1 MAEQVLR
8 VSPLGRYEARFA
20 ALDGGDRIA
29 IREVPFLTQLT
40 LRVQPAG
47 AAADRI
53 GKALGVALPV
63 QPCTTASGDGV
74 TVLWLGPDEW
84 LVVSEP
90 DRAADLTAR
99 IRENLAGEHGA
110 VVDTSAQRTAVR
122 ITGKNAA
129 DVLAHG
135 CALDLDRRGAGGDGV
150 AISGFGPGQ
159 CVSTLLAKAQVVI
172 TPEQDGYLVLVRSS
186 FAEYLATW
194 LLDAS
199 AEYAAGAADELE
211 RVG

>member
-20 ALDGGDRIA
+20 DLDGGDRIA
-29 IREVPFLTQLT
+29 IQEVPFLTQLT
-40 LRVQPAG
+40 LRVQPG
-47 AAADRI
+47 SAAADRI

-84 LVVSEP
+84 LVVGEP
-90 DRAADLTAR
+90 DAAADLTAR
-99 IRENLAGEHGA
+99 IKENLAEDHGA

-122 ITGKNAA
+122 ITGTNAV

-135 CALDLDRRGAGGDGV
+135 CALDLEPSV
-150 AISGFGPGQ
+150 FGPGR

-172 TPEQDGYLVLVRSS
+172 VPEQDGYLVLVRSS

-194 LLDAS
+194 LLDAC
-199 AEYAAGAADELE
+199 AEYAAGAADALE
-211 RVG
+211 PVG